1 MKAKSNAGNV
11 RKLFVGSA
19 AFCFPQVQKNIL
31 TQEGN
36 AENNNKSRQVVPW
49 QINQLRLWKIG
60 ELEASEVSARECYNE
75 GL

>member
-1 MKAKSNAGNV
+1 MKCQRMKAKSNAGNV

-36 AENNNKSRQVVPW
+36 AENNNKSRQVVP
-49 QINQLRLWKIG
+49 
-60 ELEASEVSARECYNE
+60 
-75 GL
+75 